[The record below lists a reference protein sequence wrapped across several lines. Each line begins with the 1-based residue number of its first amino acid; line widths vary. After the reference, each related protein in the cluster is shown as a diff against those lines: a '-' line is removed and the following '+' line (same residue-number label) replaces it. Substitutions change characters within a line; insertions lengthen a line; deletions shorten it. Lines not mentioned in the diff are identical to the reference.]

1 MSLYIEVVQHITILI
16 HIVVIITIGCHRHQ
30 DITITITT
38 IHLHHQEEGM
48 DMDITIVHRQSLDIT
63 QVMEVM
69 EDHRIQDLPLL
80 HQDQVA
86 DIAQVQ
92 ANQVVAVVDDKKKI
106 IIFLKPSSILVV
118 SFHK

>member
-38 IHLHHQEEGM
+38 IHIHHQEEG
-48 DMDITIVHRQSLDIT
+48 MDITIVHRQSLDIT

-69 EDHRIQDLPLL
+69 EDLRIQDLPLL

-92 ANQVVAVVDDKKKI
+92 ANQVVAVVDDKKKNNY
-106 IIFLKPSSILVV
+106 F
-118 SFHK
+118 F